1 MTDRWQATPSLT
13 PAHRPWPIAAGSPTL
28 FVPASLDALAVELQR
43 APAATLLPLGGGTD
57 GLAATQLDALYLL
70 DGLLEPASVDETS
83 ATLDLPASMT
93 WGAAQ
98 TVATAYGLTLT
109 DIPDAFADATIGGT
123 LARQPWQPV
132 LHHSASARA
141 RCIGLSAMLLTGER
155 YSYKTASRTASGPDL
170 RTHFLGRAG
179 ATGPILRA
187 TIEAS
192 REAHLPHDLSLPL
205 TAASLQAVIGLQRR
219 FGRALRLLPAPAAA
233 TIRLR
238 LRSDRPETVLLLDAL
253 AGLRAHPTAP
263 LTNERPAADR
273 WLTLPF
279 AEASTLIEASA
290 DLFCLA
296 LGPTHLTV
304 ALRKSHPPIALA
316 NHELIREGLLGAGFT
331 RHSEVSQ

>member
-1 MTDRWQATPSLT
+1 MSDRWQPASTPL
-13 PAHRPWPIAAGSPTL
+13 PAHRPWPIAVGRPAI
-28 FVPASLDALAVELQR
+28 FVPASLEALAVELQR
-43 APAATLLPLGGGTD
+43 APESTLLPLGGGTD
-57 GLAATQLDALYLL
+57 GLAITRPDALYLL

-98 TVATAYGLTLT
+98 AIAVAYGLTLT

-123 LARQPWQPV
+123 LARQPWQPT
-132 LHHSASARA
+132 LHHSATARA
-141 RCIGLSAMLLTGER
+141 RCIGLSAMLNTGER
-155 YSYKTASRTASGPDL
+155 YRYKTASRTASGPDL

-192 REAHLPHDLSLPL
+192 REARLPHDLSLPL
-205 TAASLQAVIGLQRR
+205 TAASLQAVVGLQRR
-219 FGRALRLLPAPAAA
+219 FGRALRLLPTPAAA
-233 TIRLR
+233 TLRLR
-238 LRSDRPETVLLLDAL
+238 LRSDRPETTLLLDAL
-253 AGLRAHPTAP
+253 AALGAEPTAS

-279 AEASTLIEASA
+279 AEACNLIEASA

-296 LGPTHLTV
+296 LGPTQLTV
-304 ALRKSHPPIALA
+304 GLRRSHPSLPFF
-316 NHELIREGLLGAGFT
+316 NHELIREGLLGAGFAH
-331 RHSEVSQ
+331 HSEVSP

>member
-1 MTDRWQATPSLT
+1 MTDRWQPAPPPA
-13 PAHRPWPIAAGSPTL
+13 PAHRPWPIAAGRPTL
-28 FVPASLDALAVELQR
+28 LVPTSLEALAVELQR
-43 APAATLLPLGGGTD
+43 APEATLLPLGGGTD
-57 GLAATQLDALYLL
+57 GLAASRPAALYQLDHLL
-70 DGLLEPASVDETS
+70 GPPAVDEAS

-93 WGAAQ
+93 WSAAQ
-98 TVATAYGLTLT
+98 AVATAYGLTLT
-109 DIPDAFADATIGGT
+109 DIPDAFAEATIGGT

-132 LHHSASARA
+132 LHHSATARA

-205 TAASLQAVIGLQRR
+205 TSASLQAVIGLQRR
-219 FGRALRLLPAPAAA
+219 FGRALRLLPTPAA
-233 TIRLR
+233 TTLRLR
-238 LRSDRPETVLLLDAL
+238 LRSDRPETALLLDAL
-253 AGLRAHPTAP
+253 AGLGAHPTAP

-279 AEASTLIEASA
+279 AEASALIEANA

-304 ALRKSHPPIALA
+304 ALRKSHPPIAVA

-331 RHSEVSQ
+331 RPSEVSP

>member
-1 MTDRWQATPSLT
+1 MSDRWQAALAAD
-13 PAHRPWPIAAGSPTL
+13 PAHRPWPVAFGRPAIL
-28 FVPASLDALAVELQR
+28 VPASLEALAVELQR
-43 APAATLLPLGGGTD
+43 APESTLLPLGGGTD
-57 GLAATQLDALYLL
+57 GLAATQPDALYLL

-98 TVATAYGLTLT
+98 AIAVAYGLTLT

-123 LARQPWQPV
+123 LARQPWQPT
-132 LHHSASARA
+132 LHHSATARA
-141 RCIGLSAMLLTGER
+141 RCIGLSAMLTTGER
-155 YSYKTASRTASGPDL
+155 YQYKTASRTASGPDL

-219 FGRALRLLPAPAAA
+219 FGRALRLLPTPAAA
-233 TIRLR
+233 TLRFRLR
-238 LRSDRPETVLLLDAL
+238 GDRPETALLHDAL
-253 AGLRAHPTAP
+253 AALGAEPTAR

-279 AEASTLIEASA
+279 AEASALIEASA

-304 ALRKSHPPIALA
+304 GLRKSHPPLPFF
-316 NHELIREGLLGAGFT
+316 NHELIREGLLGAGFAH
-331 RHSEVSQ
+331 HSEVSP

>member
-1 MTDRWQATPSLT
+1 MTERWQPALPTAA
-13 PAHRPWPIAAGSPTL
+13 AHRPWPRSLGGAPI
-28 FVPASLDALAVELQR
+28 VKPASLDALATDLR
-43 APAATLLPLGGGTD
+43 NAPDGSLRPLGSGTD
-57 GLAATQLDALYLL
+57 GLASSKPDALYQLYHLL
-70 DGLLEPASVDETS
+70 GPAAVDEAS

-93 WGAAQ
+93 WSEAQAVAA
-98 TVATAYGLTLT
+98 AYSLTLT
-109 DIPDAFADATIGGT
+109 DIPDAFGDATIGGT
-123 LARQPWQPV
+123 LARAPWQPT
-132 LHHSASARA
+132 LHHSATARA
-141 RCIGLSAMLLTGER
+141 RCIGLSAMMLTGER

-205 TAASLQAVIGLQRR
+205 TADSLQAVIGLQRR
-219 FGRALRLLPAPAAA
+219 FGRALRLLPTPAAA
-233 TIRLR
+233 TLRLR
-238 LRSDRPETVLLLDAL
+238 LRSDRPETPLLLDAL
-253 AGLRAHPTAP
+253 EGLGAHPTAP
-263 LTNERPAADR
+263 LTTERPAADR

-279 AEASTLIEASA
+279 AEASALIEANA

-304 ALRKSHPPIALA
+304 ALRRSHPPIAFA

>member
-1 MTDRWQATPSLT
+1 MTDRWQATRSLT
-13 PAHRPWPIAAGSPTL
+13 PAHRPWPIAAGQPTL
-28 FVPASLDALAVELQR
+28 FVPASLEALAVELQR
-43 APAATLLPLGGGTD
+43 APAAALLPLGGGTD
-57 GLAATQLDALYLL
+57 GLATTQPDALYQL
-70 DGLLEPASVDETS
+70 DHLLEPASVDEAS

-98 TVATAYGLTLT
+98 AIATAYGLTLT
-109 DIPDAFADATIGGT
+109 DLPDAFADATVGGT
-123 LARQPWQPV
+123 LARAPWQPV
-132 LHHSASARA
+132 LHHSATARA

-155 YSYKTASRTASGPDL
+155 YHYKTASRTASGPDL

-192 REAHLPHDLSLPL
+192 REGHLPHDLSLPL
-205 TAASLQAVIGLQRR
+205 TAASLQFVIGLQRR
-219 FGRALRLLPAPAAA
+219 FGRALRLLPTPAAA

-238 LRSDRPETVLLLDAL
+238 LRSDRPETPLLLDAL
-253 AGLRAHPTAP
+253 AGLGALATTP

-279 AEASTLIEASA
+279 AEACALVEASA

-304 ALRKSHPPIALA
+304 ALRKSHPPSAVA

-331 RHSEVSQ
+331 RPSEVSP

>member
-1 MTDRWQATPSLT
+1 
-13 PAHRPWPIAAGSPTL
+13 
-28 FVPASLDALAVELQR
+28 VPASLEALAVELQR

-70 DGLLEPASVDETS
+70 DGLLEPASVDEAS

-93 WGAAQ
+93 WSAAQ
-98 TVATAYGLTLT
+98 AVATAYGLTLT
-109 DIPDAFADATIGGT
+109 DIPDAFADATVGGT

-155 YSYKTASRTASGPDL
+155 YRYKTASRTASGPDL

-219 FGRALRLLPAPAAA
+219 FGRALRLLPTPAAA

-238 LRSDRPETVLLLDAL
+238 LRSDRPETPLLLDAL

-279 AEASTLIEASA
+279 AEASTLIEATT

-304 ALRKSHPPIALA
+304 ALRRAHPPIAFA
-316 NHELIREGLLGAGFT
+316 SHELIREGLLGAGFT
-331 RHSEVSQ
+331 LHSEVSQ

>member
-1 MTDRWQATPSLT
+1 MSDRWQAALAAA
-13 PAHRPWPIAAGSPTL
+13 PAHRPWPVAVGRPAI
-28 FVPASLDALAVELQR
+28 FVPASLEALAVELHR
-43 APAATLLPLGGGTD
+43 APESTLLPLGGGTD
-57 GLAATQLDALYLL
+57 GLAATQPDALYLV

-98 TVATAYGLTLT
+98 ALAVAYGLTLT

-123 LARQPWQPV
+123 LARQPWQPT
-132 LHHSASARA
+132 LHHSATARA
-141 RCIGLSAMLLTGER
+141 RCIGLSAMLTTGER
-155 YSYKTASRTASGPDL
+155 YQYKTASRTASGPDL

-205 TAASLQAVIGLQRR
+205 TAASLQAVVGLQRR
-219 FGRALRLLPAPAAA
+219 FGRALRLLPTPPAA
-233 TIRLR
+233 TLRLR
-238 LRSDRPETVLLLDAL
+238 LRSDRPETALLLDAL
-253 AGLRAHPTAP
+253 VALGAQSTAP

-279 AEASTLIEASA
+279 AEACTLIEASA

-304 ALRKSHPPIALA
+304 ALRRSHPPLLFA

-331 RHSEVSQ
+331 RQSEVSP

>member
-1 MTDRWQATPSLT
+1 MSDRWQAALASA
-13 PAHRPWPIAAGSPTL
+13 PAHRPWPIAAGSPAL
-28 FVPASLDALAVELQR
+28 FVPASLEALAVELQR
-43 APAATLLPLGGGTD
+43 APAASLLPLGGGTD
-57 GLAATQLDALYLL
+57 GLAATQPDALYLL

-98 TVATAYGLTLT
+98 AIAVAYGLTLT

-123 LARQPWQPV
+123 LARQPWQPA
-132 LHHSASARA
+132 LHHSGTARA
-141 RCIGLSAMLLTGER
+141 RCIGLSAMLTTGER
-155 YSYKTASRTASGPDL
+155 YQYKTASRTASGPDL

-179 ATGPILRA
+179 VTGPILRA

-192 REAHLPHDLSLPL
+192 REARLPHDLSLPL
-205 TAASLQAVIGLQRR
+205 TAASLQAVVSLQRR
-219 FGRALRLLPAPAAA
+219 FGRALRLLPTPAAA
-233 TIRLR
+233 TLRLR
-238 LRSDRPETVLLLDAL
+238 LRGDRPETALLHDAL
-253 AGLRAHPTAP
+253 VAIGAEPTAS
-263 LTNERPAADR
+263 LTNDRPGADR

-279 AEASTLIEASA
+279 AEASTLIEATT

-304 ALRKSHPPIALA
+304 ALRKPYPPIAFA